1 MFAIIGNGSHVKK
14 NILPVLERMAC
25 VPKYIVVKNLEPIPV
40 NDGYNYTCDYDEALQ
55 DKSVSHVYIATPIS
69 THFSLAKKALM
80 CGKNVLCE
88 KPLSSSVSEAKEL
101 FEISKLNHCFLQ
113 EVVMYIH
120 HNQFSY
126 IKSLIESCSH
136 GRLLSIKSKFKIPH
150 LEESNIRY
158 SKSLGGGALLDV
170 GFYPISS
177 MQLLID
183 DFEYKSGVLTSS
195 EGYDVDLNG
204 CAIFRNSSVYGVAEW
219 SIGACYKNEISLEFE
234 DAIVHFERAF
244 SKPSDLK
251 TKVNTT
257 YSNGEVDVKY
267 IAESDHF
274 ERLFKTFLS
283 RKKHFVEDSQ
293 KTIPRIQIFE
303 NLVIE

>member
-14 NILPVLERMAC
+14 NILPVLKRMSL
-25 VPKYIVVKNLEPIPV
+25 VPKYIVVNNIESTV
-40 NDGYNYTCDYDEALQ
+40 SSDQYNYICCYNDVLR
-55 DKSVSHVYIATPIS
+55 DKNVTHIYIATPIA
-69 THFSLAKKALM
+69 THFALAKKALM

-88 KPLSSSVSEAKEL
+88 KPLTSSLSEAKEL
-101 FEISKLNHCFLQ
+101 FEISQSNNCFLQ

-120 HNQFSY
+120 HNQFSC
-126 IKSLIESCSH
+126 IKSFIESDTH
-136 GRLLSIKSKFKIPH
+136 GRLLCIKAKFKIPH
-150 LEESNIRY
+150 LEDTNIRY
-158 SKSLGGGALLDV
+158 SKSHGGGALLDV

-183 DFEYKSGVLTSS
+183 DFEYKSGVLTSY

-204 CAIFRNSSVYGVAEW
+204 CAIFCNGSVYGVAEW

-234 DAIVHFERAF
+234 DATVHFERAF
-244 SKPSDLK
+244 SKPFDLK

-257 YSNGEVDVKY
+257 YSNGKVEVKY

-274 ERLFKTFLS
+274 ERLFKAFLS

-293 KTIPRIQIFE
+293 KTISRIQIFE
-303 NLVIE
+303 DLLIE